1 LDPNTLTLYTV
12 AAGLSFSLS
21 LVMVVFAYFQ
31 PDTRLIRSWA
41 VAILVLAGGFFVSGI
56 GPALPRWMTVIGTN
70 MALLSAGPILYSG
83 FAAYYEQREPLADR
97 RGWAMVLLT
106 APAFWYWGLI
116 EPNGNY
122 RSVVF
127 SLAIALTN
135 LRTAWLLAGAA
146 WRRVGGLPTWLL
158 AILFGV
164 AVAWMTARAGLLLV
178 AEAPPANLRS
188 ANPTTWITVFWYIV
202 LVSTMSVCAM
212 WMEVSR
218 YATAQQTASGSR
230 GGAFGFIAYFHNKL
244 FLLGSGVIVLI
255 VGIAG
260 VLGIAYANFHESE
273 KARLIRTAELTNK
286 AFVEQT
292 IQVAGQ
298 IDTMLHLVRAF
309 HQRSQS
315 VAATNAYI
323 ESLNFD
329 RSVIDNI
336 YLISAAG
343 VIIIAHDPAALGRS
357 VTDRAYFPFHRDA
370 PEDRIFISPVESGR
384 VTGKFHFR
392 ITRRINNPDGSFGG
406 LVLATVVPESFARH
420 YRDFAIDAQ
429 NSAALLGTADHKLRA
444 RTPEPAAELWA
455 KPVESPLWDALK
467 RAPAGRYEN
476 ISGVDGV
483 LRTFVYERV
492 ANLPLVMVN
501 GFSDNDLKN
510 NIHGRMR
517 WLIATTFIILCF
529 TLLLALLL
537 TIEAKRRDEQD
548 RFMSMLSHELK
559 TPMSV
564 IRMALGIEGIPATIR
579 DRIAR
584 AVGSMN
590 AVIERC
596 LQADKLRYGHVQ
608 PAPSPCRIADIL
620 DDLRAASA
628 APERLSIQMED
639 LPSLDTDVQL
649 LRIIL
654 SNLID
659 NAVKY
664 GVARGTVSIR
674 GVLALHKK
682 RPGIRIDIANRP
694 GQAGMP
700 DPRQVFGKY
709 YRAPGAHGKTGS
721 GLGLHISSGFA
732 EKIGGWLRY
741 RPTPDE
747 VKFEL
752 WLPL

>member
-1 LDPNTLTLYTV
+1 MDPNTLTLYTV

-41 VAILVLAGGFFVSGI
+41 VAILVLSAGFFVSGI

-83 FAAYYEQREPLADR
+83 FAAYYEQREPLPDR
-97 RGWAMVLLT
+97 WGWAMVLLT

-158 AILFGV
+158 AVLFGV
-164 AVAWMTARAGLLLV
+164 AVVWMTGRAGLLLIS
-178 AEAPPANLRS
+178 EAPSTNLRS
-188 ANPTTWITVFWYIV
+188 ANPTTWVTVFWYIV
-202 LVSTMSVCAM
+202 LISTMSVSAM

-218 YATAQQTASGSR
+218 HAAGQPASSGGR
-230 GGAFGFIAYFHNKL
+230 GGISGFFAYFHNKL

-273 KARLIRTAELTNK
+273 KTRLIRTAELSNK
-286 AFVEQT
+286 AFVGHT

-298 IDTMLHLVRAF
+298 VDTMLHAVRAF
-309 HQRSQS
+309 HQRSNS
-315 VAATNAYI
+315 VADTKTYI
-323 ESLNFD
+323 QSLNFD
-329 RSVIDNI
+329 RTVIDNI

-343 VIIIAHDPAALGRS
+343 AITIAHDAAALGRS
-357 VTDRAYFPFHRDA
+357 VTDREYFAFHRDT
-370 PEDRIFISPVESGR
+370 PEDGIFISPVESGR

-392 ITRRINNPDGSFGG
+392 FTRRIDNPDGSFGG
-406 LVLATVVPESFARH
+406 LVLATVTPESFARY
-420 YRDFAIDAQ
+420 YRDFAIDTQ
-429 NSAALLGTADHKLRA
+429 NSASLLGTTDHKLRA
-444 RTPEPAAELWA
+444 RIPEPAAELWE
-455 KPVESPLWDALK
+455 KPVESPLWEALE
-467 RAPAGRYEN
+467 RASAGHYEN
-476 ISGVDGV
+476 ISGVDGI
-483 LRTFVYERV
+483 LRTFIYEKV
-492 ANLPLVMVN
+492 GNLPLVMVN
-501 GFSDNDLKN
+501 GFSDNDLKH
-510 NIHGRMR
+510 NIHERMR
-517 WLIATTFIILCF
+517 WLIVTSFIILCF

-564 IRMALGIEGIPATIR
+564 IRMALGIEGIPAAIR

-584 AVGSMN
+584 AVGNMN

-608 PAPSPCRIADIL
+608 PAPSLCRIEDIL
-620 DDLRAASA
+620 NDLQAASA

-639 LPSLDTDVQL
+639 LPPLDTDVQL

-654 SNLID
+654 GNLID
-659 NAVKY
+659 NAIKY
-664 GVARGTVSIR
+664 GVAGGAVSIR
-674 GVLALHKK
+674 GVLAPHKK
-682 RPGIRIDIANRP
+682 RHGIRIDIANRP
-694 GQAGMP
+694 GHAGMP

-732 EKIGGWLRY
+732 EKLGGWLRY
-741 RPTPDE
+741 RPTADE
-747 VKFEL
+747 VRFEL

>member
-1 LDPNTLTLYTV
+1 M
-12 AAGLSFSLS
+12 G
-21 LVMVVFAYFQ
+21 VFAYFQ

-41 VAILVLAGGFFVSGI
+41 IAILVLAAGFFVSGF

-70 MALLSAGPILYSG
+70 MTLLSAGPILYSG
-83 FAAYYEQREPLADR
+83 FAAYCGQHEPTLDR
-97 RGWAMVLLT
+97 WGWGMVILT

-122 RSVVF
+122 RSAVF
-127 SLAIALTN
+127 SFTVATTNMRSAFALVRAA
-135 LRTAWLLAGAA
+135 LRHS
-146 WRRVGGLPTWLL
+146 GGLPTWIL
-158 AILFGV
+158 AVLFGV
-164 AVAWMTARAGLLLV
+164 MVVWMTARAGLLLV

-188 ANPTTWITVFWYIV
+188 ANPTTWMTVFWYIV
-202 LVSTMSVCAM
+202 LISTMSVSAM

-218 YATAQQTASGSR
+218 HAAGQQTASANG
-230 GGAFGFIAYFHNKL
+230 GGASGFVAYFHNKL
-244 FLLGSGVIVLI
+244 FLLWSGVIVLI

-273 KARLIRTAELTNK
+273 KTRLIRTAELTNK
-286 AFVEQT
+286 AFVGHT

-298 IDTMLHLVRAF
+298 VDTMLHSVRAF

-315 VAATNAYI
+315 LADTGAYI
-323 ESLNFD
+323 ELLNFD
-329 RSVIDNI
+329 RAVIDNI
-336 YLISAAG
+336 YLITAAG
-343 VIIIAHDPAALGRS
+343 AIAIAHEPAAVGRS
-357 VTDRAYFPFHRDA
+357 VADREYFPFHRDT

-384 VTGKFHFR
+384 VTGKLHFR
-392 ITRRINNPDGSFGG
+392 FTRRIDNPDGSFGG
-406 LVLATVVPESFARH
+406 LVLATVTPESFARY

-444 RTPEPAAELWA
+444 RTPEPSAELWA
-455 KPVESPLWDALK
+455 KPVETPLWDALE
-467 RAPAGRYEN
+467 RAPAGHYEN
-476 ISGVDGV
+476 ISGVDGI
-483 LRTFVYERV
+483 LRTFVYEKV
-492 ANLPLVMVN
+492 ANLPLVMVS
-501 GFSDNDLKN
+501 GFSDNDLKH
-510 NIHGRMR
+510 NIHERMR
-517 WLIATTFIILCF
+517 WLIATSFIILCF

-564 IRMALGIEGIPATIR
+564 IRMTLGVEGISAAIR

-584 AVGSMN
+584 AVGNMN

-596 LQADKLRYGHVQ
+596 LQSDKLRYGHVQ
-608 PAPSPCRIADIL
+608 PSPSPCRIEDIL

-639 LPSLDTDVQL
+639 LPPIDTDVQL
-649 LRIIL
+649 LSIIL
-654 SNLID
+654 NNLID
-659 NAVKY
+659 NAIKY
-664 GVARGTVSIR
+664 GAADGTVSIR
-674 GVLALHKK
+674 GVLSLHK
-682 RPGIRIDIANRP
+682 RRQGIRIDIANRP

-732 EKIGGWLRY
+732 EKIGGWLHY
-741 RPTPDE
+741 RPTADE
-747 VKFEL
+747 VRFEL

>member
-1 LDPNTLTLYTV
+1 MDPNTLTLYTV

-21 LVMVVFAYFQ
+21 LVLLVFAYFQ

-41 VAILVLAGGFFVSGI
+41 VAILVLSAGFFVSGM

-83 FAAYYEQREPLADR
+83 FAAYYAQREPLPDR
-97 RGWAMVLLT
+97 WGWAMVLLT

-127 SLAIALTN
+127 SLTLALTN

-164 AVAWMTARAGLLLV
+164 AVVWMSGRAGLLLV
-178 AEAPPANLRS
+178 SEAPSANLRS

-202 LVSTMSVCAM
+202 LISTMSVSAM

-218 YATAQQTASGSR
+218 HAAGQTASSGSR
-230 GGAFGFIAYFHNKL
+230 GGVSGFFAYFHNKL

-273 KARLIRTAELTNK
+273 KARLIRTAELANK
-286 AFVEQT
+286 AFVEHT
-292 IQVAGQ
+292 IQVANQ
-298 IDTMLHLVRAF
+298 VDTILHSVRSF
-309 HQRSQS
+309 HQRSNAIADTKAFIQS
-315 VAATNAYI
+315 L
-323 ESLNFD
+323 EFD

-343 VIIIAHDPAALGRS
+343 NIAIAHDPAALGRS
-357 VTDRAYFPFHRDA
+357 VVDREYFPFHRDT
-370 PEDRIFISPVESGR
+370 PEDRLFISAVESGR

-392 ITRRINNPDGSFGG
+392 ITRRINYPDGTFGG
-406 LVLATVVPESFARH
+406 LVLATVAPESFAH
-420 YRDFAIDAQ
+420 YYRNLTIGVQ
-429 NSAALLGTADHKLRA
+429 NSAALLGTTDRKLRA
-444 RTPEPAAELWA
+444 RVPEPSAERWA
-455 KPVESPLWDALK
+455 KAVESPLWDALENTLT
-467 RAPAGRYEN
+467 GHYEN
-476 ISGVDGV
+476 ISSVDGIA
-483 LRTFVYERV
+483 RTYVYEKV
-492 ANLPLVMVN
+492 GNLPLVMVN
-501 GFSDNDLKN
+501 GFSDNDLKH
-510 NIHGRMR
+510 NIHERMR
-517 WLIATTFIILCF
+517 WLIATSFIILCF

-584 AVGSMN
+584 AVGNMN

-620 DDLRAASA
+620 DDVRAASA
-628 APERLSIQMED
+628 APERLSIQIED
-639 LPSLDTDVQL
+639 LPPLNTDVQL
-649 LRIIL
+649 LRVIL
-654 SNLID
+654 TNLID
-659 NAVKY
+659 NAIKY
-664 GVARGTVSIR
+664 GAAGGTVSIR
-674 GVLALHKK
+674 GVLAPHKK
-682 RPGIRIDIANRP
+682 RRGIRIDIANRP

-700 DPRQVFGKY
+700 DPRQVFAKY

-741 RPTPDE
+741 RPTTDE
-747 VKFEL
+747 VRFEL